1 MARSGYME
9 AKVNRWSEVKELVI
23 EDCDLATFNLIVD
36 YMYGIALPESML
48 SSSNDAEGIRQDLEK
63 MKKLL
68 GMSDRLLMVDLKEE
82 VEEMIIKAFETK
94 IRQHYTVELYTV
106 EFVEVFKLAEN
117 FDLSKL
123 LRVCVKEISSDLKRG
138 FAGEAKEEDV
148 NRMRDLFKLC
158 ARISP
163 SFAAEL
169 LVAFTFPDQ

>member
-23 EDCDLATFNLIVD
+23 EDCDPATFNLIVD

-48 SSSNDAEGIRQDLEK
+48 SSSNDEEGIRQDLEK

-68 GMSDRLLMVDLKEE
+68 EMSDRLLMVDLKEE
-82 VEEMIIKAFETK
+82 VEKMFIKTFETK
-94 IRQHYTVELYTV
+94 IYTVEQSL
-106 EFVEVFKLAEN
+106 EVIKLAEN

-123 LRVCVKEISSDLKRG
+123 LRVCAKATSSALKRLS
-138 FAGEAKEEDV
+138 EYYSDV
-148 NRMRDLFKLC
+148 NKLRDIFKLY
-158 ARISP
+158 ARTSP

-169 LVAFTFPDQ
+169 LVALTFPAQ

>member
-23 EDCDLATFNLIVD
+23 EDCDPATFNLIVD

-48 SSSNDAEGIRQDLEK
+48 SSSNDEEGIRQDLEK

-68 GMSDRLLMVDLKEE
+68 EMSDRLLMEDLKGE
-82 VEEMIIKAFETK
+82 VEKMIIKTWETK
-94 IRQHYTVELYTV
+94 IIAVEQ
-106 EFVEVFKLAEN
+106 FVEVIKLAEN

-123 LRVCVKEISSDLKRG
+123 LRVCAKATSSALKRLS
-138 FAGEAKEEDV
+138 EYYSDV
-148 NRMRDLFKLC
+148 NKLRDIFKLY
-158 ARISP
+158 ARTSP

-169 LVAFTFPDQ
+169 LVALTFPAQ

>member
-23 EDCDLATFNLIVD
+23 EDCDPATFNLIVD

-48 SSSNDAEGIRQDLEK
+48 SSSNDEEGIRQDLEK

-68 GMSDRLLMVDLKEE
+68 EMSDRLLMVDLKEE
-82 VEEMIIKAFETK
+82 VEKMIIKTFETK
-94 IRQHYTVELYTV
+94 INDVEQC
-106 EFVEVFKLAEN
+106 VEVIKLAEN

-123 LRVCVKEISSDLKRG
+123 LRVCAKATSSALKRLS
-138 FAGEAKEEDV
+138 EYYSDV
-148 NRMRDLFKLC
+148 NKLRDIFKLY
-158 ARISP
+158 ARTSP

-169 LVAFTFPDQ
+169 LVALTFPDQ

>member
-23 EDCDLATFNLIVD
+23 EDCDPATFNLIVD

-68 GMSDRLLMVDLKEE
+68 EMSDRLLMVDLKEE
-82 VEEMIIKAFETK
+82 VEKMIIKTFETK
-94 IRQHYTVELYTV
+94 INDVEQC
-106 EFVEVFKLAEN
+106 VEVIKLAEN

-123 LRVCVKEISSDLKRG
+123 LRVCAKATSSALKRLS
-138 FAGEAKEEDV
+138 EYYSDV
-148 NRMRDLFKLC
+148 NKLRDIFKLY
-158 ARISP
+158 ARTSP

-169 LVAFTFPDQ
+169 LVALTFPAQ

>member
-23 EDCDLATFNLIVD
+23 EDCDPATFNLIVD

-48 SSSNDAEGIRQDLEK
+48 SSSNDEESIRQDLEK

-68 GMSDRLLMVDLKEE
+68 EMSDRLLMVDLKEE
-82 VEEMIIKAFETK
+82 VEKMIIKTFETK
-94 IRQHYTVELYTV
+94 INDVEQC
-106 EFVEVFKLAEN
+106 VEVIKLAEN

-123 LRVCVKEISSDLKRG
+123 LRVCAKATSSALKRLS
-138 FAGEAKEEDV
+138 EYYSDV
-148 NRMRDLFKLC
+148 NKLRDIFKLY
-158 ARISP
+158 ARTSP

-169 LVAFTFPDQ
+169 LVALTFPDQ

>member
-23 EDCDLATFNLIVD
+23 EDCDPATFNLIVD

-48 SSSNDAEGIRQDLEK
+48 SSSNDEEGIRQDLEK

-68 GMSDRLLMVDLKEE
+68 EMSDRLLMEDLKGE
-82 VEEMIIKAFETK
+82 VEKMIIKTWETK
-94 IRQHYTVELYTV
+94 IIAVEQ
-106 EFVEVFKLAEN
+106 FVEVIKLAEN

-123 LRVCVKEISSDLKRG
+123 LRVCAKAFKRHV
-138 FAGEAKEEDV
+138 KEEDV
-148 NRMRDLFKLC
+148 NKLRDIFKLY
-158 ARISP
+158 ARTSP

-169 LVAFTFPDQ
+169 LVALTFPDQ

>member
-23 EDCDLATFNLIVD
+23 EDCDPATFNLIVD

-48 SSSNDAEGIRQDLEK
+48 SSSNDEEGIRQDLEK

-68 GMSDRLLMVDLKEE
+68 EMSDRLLMVDLKEE
-82 VEEMIIKAFETK
+82 VEKMFIKTFET
-94 IRQHYTVELYTV
+94 RGLSL
-106 EFVEVFKLAEN
+106 EVIKLAEN

-123 LRVCVKEISSDLKRG
+123 LRVCAKATSSALKRLS
-138 FAGEAKEEDV
+138 EYYSDV
-148 NRMRDLFKLC
+148 NKLRDIFKLY
-158 ARISP
+158 ARTSP

-169 LVAFTFPDQ
+169 LVALTFPAQ

>member
-23 EDCDLATFNLIVD
+23 EDCDPATFNLIVD

-48 SSSNDAEGIRQDLEK
+48 SSSNDEEGIRQDLEK

-68 GMSDRLLMVDLKEE
+68 EMSDRLLMVDLKEE
-82 VEEMIIKAFETK
+82 VEKMIIKTFETK
-94 IRQHYTVELYTV
+94 INDVEQC
-106 EFVEVFKLAEN
+106 VEVIKLAEN

-123 LRVCVKEISSDLKRG
+123 LRVCAKATSSALKRLS
-138 FAGEAKEEDV
+138 EYYSDV
-148 NRMRDLFKLC
+148 NKLRDIFKLY
-158 ARISP
+158 ARTSP

-169 LVAFTFPDQ
+169 LVALTFPAQ

>member
-68 GMSDRLLMVDLKEE
+68 EMSDRLLMVDLKEE
-82 VEEMIIKAFETK
+82 VEKMIIKTFETK
-94 IRQHYTVELYTV
+94 INDVEQC
-106 EFVEVFKLAEN
+106 VEVIKLAEN

-123 LRVCVKEISSDLKRG
+123 LRVCAKATSSALKRLS
-138 FAGEAKEEDV
+138 EYYSDV
-148 NRMRDLFKLC
+148 NKLRDIFKLY
-158 ARISP
+158 ARTSP

-169 LVAFTFPDQ
+169 LVALTFPAQ

>member
-48 SSSNDAEGIRQDLEK
+48 SSSNDEEGMRQDLEK
-63 MKKLL
+63 MEKLL
-68 GMSDRLLMVDLKEE
+68 EMSDRLLMEDLKEE
-82 VEEMIIKAFETK
+82 VEKMIIKTWETK
-94 IRQHYTVELYTV
+94 IIAVEQ
-106 EFVEVFKLAEN
+106 FVEVIKLAEN

-123 LRVCVKEISSDLKRG
+123 LRVCAKATSSALKG
-138 FAGEAKEEDV
+138 LSEYYSDV
-148 NRMRDLFKLC
+148 NKLRDIFKLY
-158 ARISP
+158 ARTSP

-169 LVAFTFPDQ
+169 LVALTFPAQ

>member
-23 EDCDLATFNLIVD
+23 EDCDPATFNLIVD

-48 SSSNDAEGIRQDLEK
+48 SSSNDEEGIRQDLEK

-68 GMSDRLLMVDLKEE
+68 EMSDRLLMVDLKEE
-82 VEEMIIKAFETK
+82 VEKMIIKTWETK
-94 IRQHYTVELYTV
+94 IIAVEQ
-106 EFVEVFKLAEN
+106 FVEVIKLAEN

-123 LRVCVKEISSDLKRG
+123 LRVCAKATSSALKRLS
-138 FAGEAKEEDV
+138 EYYSDV
-148 NRMRDLFKLC
+148 NKLRDIFKLY
-158 ARISP
+158 ARTSP

-169 LVAFTFPDQ
+169 LVALTFPAQ

>member
-23 EDCDLATFNLIVD
+23 EDCDPATFNLIVD

-48 SSSNDAEGIRQDLEK
+48 SSSNDEEGIRQDLEK

-68 GMSDRLLMVDLKEE
+68 EMSDRLLMVDLKEE
-82 VEEMIIKAFETK
+82 VEKMIIKTFETK
-94 IRQHYTVELYTV
+94 INDVEQC
-106 EFVEVFKLAEN
+106 VEVIKLAEN

-123 LRVCVKEISSDLKRG
+123 LRVCAKGISSALKRA
-138 FAGEAKEEDV
+138 FEGEAKEEKV
-148 NRMRDLFKLC
+148 NKMRHIFKLC
-158 ARISP
+158 ASTSP

-169 LVAFTFPDQ
+169 LVTLTFPAQ

>member
-23 EDCDLATFNLIVD
+23 EDCDPATFNLIVD

-48 SSSNDAEGIRQDLEK
+48 SSSNDEEGIRQDLEK

-68 GMSDRLLMVDLKEE
+68 EMSDRLLMVDLKEE
-82 VEEMIIKAFETK
+82 VEKMIIKTFETK
-94 IRQHYTVELYTV
+94 INDVEQC
-106 EFVEVFKLAEN
+106 VEVIKLAEN

-123 LRVCVKEISSDLKRG
+123 LRVCAKATSSALKRLS
-138 FAGEAKEEDV
+138 EYYSDV
-148 NRMRDLFKLC
+148 NKLRDIFKLY
-158 ARISP
+158 ARTSP

-169 LVAFTFPDQ
+169 LVALTFPAQNDA

>member
-23 EDCDLATFNLIVD
+23 EDCDPATFNLIVD

-68 GMSDRLLMVDLKEE
+68 EMSDRLLMVDLKEE
-82 VEEMIIKAFETK
+82 VEKMFIKTFETK
-94 IRQHYTVELYTV
+94 IYTVEQSL
-106 EFVEVFKLAEN
+106 EVIKLAEN

-123 LRVCVKEISSDLKRG
+123 LRVCAKATSSALKRLS
-138 FAGEAKEEDV
+138 EYYSDV
-148 NRMRDLFKLC
+148 NKLRDIFKLY
-158 ARISP
+158 ARTSP

-169 LVAFTFPDQ
+169 LVALTFPAQ